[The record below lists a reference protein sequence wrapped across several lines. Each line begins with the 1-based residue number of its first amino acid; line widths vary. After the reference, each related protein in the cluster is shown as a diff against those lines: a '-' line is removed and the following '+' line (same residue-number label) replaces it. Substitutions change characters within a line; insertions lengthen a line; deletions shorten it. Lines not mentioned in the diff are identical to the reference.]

1 LAANNETEKLLS
13 PKRRNKGAERQKEEG
28 GISAKDVAM
37 FGAEMIPGVGEAM
50 AVKRTSDALDEKD
63 YLGAGIEAAAGLMG
77 IIPGVG
83 DAAGRGL
90 REVTKV
96 LRKDAKLNIDNPGFN
111 EIYQETYAETK
122 QKSADAAKKRAVK
135 GGQKDTY
142 AVNLGNEEGVTG
154 YANKVTFKPEE
165 LKDLPGAMG
174 EEKFR
179 SSGEKLKR
187 LKKSIAKEGYKPE
200 NNTILIHV
208 REDGQPFVVEGN
220 TRLAEAL
227 ESGRETINADIRYLR
242 GAEEKTGPLDPKN
255 IFPNQIKEADAL
267 EIGINPATKDGAL
280 LKKYNISTSKN
291 IVENSSAA
299 TAGTKEANKLIN
311 AKVADGTQVGIRLN
325 LNSTIPNMPR
335 GLDKLQTLHQ
345 KNYNGKAL
353 SYRPFATV
361 ENVTFNVNQKGRQG
375 IAAKIKG
382 VDVPEAKNKFP
393 AMSVDGQLNNNRNI
407 LDEMDDDVVEIGF
420 NPMSGHLFVDMSTGQ
435 AVQSAEVATVIGDRV
450 YAKGVTYMKK
460 AEAPNPLSA
469 SDGTPLPS
477 EVRYKMKKGG
487 VVPMDRQM
495 SMFDDGGLMD
505 EGGTVDPVSGNDVP
519 PGSTQEEVRDDIP
532 AQLSEG
538 EFVMPADVVRY
549 HGLDKMMQLRQ
560 EAKMGLKIM
569 EEMGQ
574 MGNSEEATIPDD
586 LPFNF
591 EDLELDDGPR
601 EMQVGGYVAPNLPM
615 QTQQSSFA
623 NYNPQYNVPQQNQ
636 FTSYT
641 PPVQQ
646 ATPTAPTMDT
656 LPTFEQFVPAAGEP
670 RKYINPETGAI
681 LMIPVDGQGN
691 LMYPPPAGFVLES
704 EYQAPT
710 PDTVTTPAPVQQVS
724 QQQQTE
730 KDSGTP
736 EVDAY
741 NAERQ
746 KLMKERKEAA
756 KNLGYTKEQS
766 TGAAILGFLTKG
778 LVGGDEERG
787 TIMQDGTIADGQGN
801 YFDPLSG
808 EQRGFLGTTNRGK
821 GEFQVTQEM
830 YDQGITPASLAGLRN
845 MIGDK
850 SIEDLI
856 GKSVEDDTLTSP
868 ATSLAGSIDA
878 EVNAAADPR
887 VETTLGQTSTL
898 SQTEQAL
905 RDANVGDV
913 AKYFAGE
920 KAQEILSFMDKD
932 GALSNKQKL
941 EYITTLADQGKGII
955 NFPTES
961 NILPQN
967 VDFSQFS
974 PEARNTAKAIV
985 SRIESE
991 GDDAIKN
998 QLALT
1003 RKKIT
1008 EDSITEAATASSASS
1023 QNAQAF
1029 RRAEARRADVDFMSP
1044 ATARKTDA
1052 RNKLDEAKKSN
1063 PKQYRTDVRSGKYDK
1078 EFDIIDRSTREENLE
1093 KNSRPNKA
1101 GVNLAE
1107 KVGTEN
1113 ASKIRDDQ
1121 GTATNVDKGGNIYY
1135 SSDHDWSKK
1144 TQTNINSGQSSGAQ
1158 EKSDTRDKIVCTAM
1172 NNAYGFGS
1180 FRQAI
1185 WLQHSKNMDP
1195 AYQRGYHYIFKPLI
1209 KVAYNDK
1216 KWYNIIVRKSLEG
1229 IARRRTA
1236 DIWLQKKGKRHFV
1249 GAIERSILEPICY
1262 IVGKISTW
1270 KK

>member
-1 LAANNETEKLLS
+1 MQAMQEAQDIDTGVDT
-13 PKRRNKGAERQKEEG
+13 RTKEEMVAEQMAG
-28 GISAKDVAM
+28 LGSAGKTAV
-37 FGAEMIPGVGEAM
+37 ESVPGVGEAM
-50 AVKRTSDALDEKD
+50 LAKEVADYIGEGSYGSAAIGTAALGVGMIP
-63 YLGAGIEAAAGLMG
+63 GAG
-77 IIPGVG
+77 
-83 DAAGRGL
+83 D
-90 REVTKV
+90 V
-96 LRKDAKLNIDNPGFN
+96 LAKPIRVFAKKFRKADEQDAKKFLDDPDTLQAWRDDPSNQVGK
-111 EIYQETYAETK
+111 AE
-122 QKSADAAKKRAVK
+122 KKRRETRK
-135 GGQKDTY
+135 Y
-142 AVNLGNEEGVTG
+142 
-154 YANKVTFKPEE
+154 PEQ
-165 LKDLPGAMG
+165 
-174 EEKFR
+174 
-179 SSGEKLKR
+179 
-187 LKKSIAKEGYKPE
+187 
-200 NNTILIHV
+200 T
-208 REDGQPFVVEGN
+208 Q
-220 TRLAEAL
+220 AL
-227 ESGRETINADIRYLR
+227 ESGLMSGPEYRRYIRE
-242 GAEEKTGPLDPKN
+242 
-255 IFPNQIKEADAL
+255 NQ
-267 EIGINPATKDGAL
+267 PATKFTLDDLQTMVPTFKDTVGAL
-280 LKKYNISTSKN
+280 GKSKASKGIVGLNKKIEKGTIVDSRLDIPAYNKYNTWVASMTLPNKAGNVYGRTAVLKDVDFSISTSTEKVRK
-291 IVENSSAA
+291 I
-299 TAGTKEANKLIN
+299 
-311 AKVADGTQVGIRLN
+311 AKDET
-325 LNSTIPNMPR
+325 
-335 GLDKLQTLHQ
+335 
-345 KNYNGKAL
+345 
-353 SYRPFATV
+353 
-361 ENVTFNVNQKGRQG
+361 
-375 IAAKIKG
+375 
-382 VDVPEAKNKFP
+382 NKFP
-393 AMSVDGQLNNNRNI
+393 MATMKGEWQDLS
-407 LDEMDDDVVEIGF
+407 DEDAFELAQKYLADPKSGYVQVGF
-420 NPMSGHLFVDMSTGQ
+420 NPERHSFFYDKDTMMPIFEAEEV
-435 AVQSAEVATVIGDRV
+435 VQIGALVLAKPKLPKTAAERAARIGKLRELKIENTDRV
-450 YAKGVTYMKK
+450 GRPATFN
-460 AEAPNPLSA
+460 E
-469 SDGTPLPS
+469 
-477 EVRYKMKKGG
+477 GG
-487 VVPMDRQM
+487 AVMQKQM
-495 SMFDDGGLMD
+495 EMFEDGGLMD
-505 EGGTVDPVSGNDVP
+505 EGGTIDPVSGNDVP

-591 EDLELDDGPR
+591 EDLELDDEPR

-710 PDTVTTPAPVQQVS
+710 PDTVTTPAPVQQPT

-766 TGAAILGFLTKG
+766 TGAAILGFLTNG
-778 LVGGDEERG
+778 IVGGDEERG

-856 GKSVEDDTLTSP
+856 GKSVEDATSTSP

-1008 EDSITEAATASSASS
+1008 EDLITEAATASSASS

-1158 EKSDTRDKIVCTAM
+1158 EKADTRDKIVCTAM

>member
-1 LAANNETEKLLS
+1 MAVVDETEKLLS
-13 PKRRNKGAERQKEEG
+13 PKRRSKGAERQKEEG
-28 GISAKDVAM
+28 GISVKDVAM

-50 AVKRTSDALDEKD
+50 AIKRTSDALDEKD
-63 YLGAGIEAAAGLMG
+63 YLGAGIEATAGLLG

-83 DAAGRGL
+83 DLAGKGL
-90 REVTKV
+90 RTATKAF
-96 LRKDAKLNIDNPGFN
+96 RKSDVEEAEKLIDNP
-111 EIYQETYAETK
+111 
-122 QKSADAAKKRAVK
+122 
-135 GGQKDTY
+135 
-142 AVNLGNEEGVTG
+142 
-154 YANKVTFKPEE
+154 
-165 LKDLPGAMG
+165 DL
-174 EEKFR
+174 
-179 SSGEKLKR
+179 
-187 LKKSIAKEGYKPE
+187 LKKWEKDNTLPE
-200 NNTILIHV
+200 SQ
-208 REDGQPFVVEGN
+208 RQ
-220 TRLAEAL
+220 
-227 ESGRETINADIRYLR
+227 
-242 GAEEKTGPLDPKN
+242 KN
-255 IFPNQIKEADAL
+255 IPEAEKAAEDLYQGEITSKEARTRIKEAFPEPELYTANTMPDMPTVTEVAGSMGKKAL
-267 EIGINPATKDGAL
+267 TKGIVGVKGFDLEAGQRLGARLDIPAYNRFDKWVVSIHDGKSATGRVVGYGQAIRLKNIKFGSDPKVALDIARGKRYSKKEDKDVSQGKSTIARVFGDYVPEDPYELQEFARKILADKDSDWTQVGMNPYRGSYFYDKATGNLVTSADEVIQVGPLVLAKNVVGLGMDKKPTLSDVKEVLSTPVARTKDG
-280 LKKYNISTSKN
+280 
-291 IVENSSAA
+291 
-299 TAGTKEANKLIN
+299 KL
-311 AKVADGTQVGIRLN
+311 R
-325 LNSTIPNMPR
+325 
-335 GLDKLQTLHQ
+335 
-345 KNYNGKAL
+345 
-353 SYRPFATV
+353 
-361 ENVTFNVNQKGRQG
+361 TFNV
-375 IAAKIKG
+375 
-382 VDVPEAKNKFP
+382 
-393 AMSVDGQLNNNRNI
+393 
-407 LDEMDDDVVEIGF
+407 
-420 NPMSGHLFVDMSTGQ
+420 
-435 AVQSAEVATVIGDRV
+435 
-450 YAKGVTYMKK
+450 
-460 AEAPNPLSA
+460 
-469 SDGTPLPS
+469 
-477 EVRYKMKKGG
+477 GG
-487 VVPMDRQM
+487 VVPMNRQM
-495 SMFDDGGLMD
+495 DMFQKGGLEQDGG
-505 EGGTVDPVSGNDVP
+505 TTDPVSGNEVP

-538 EFVMPADVVRY
+538 EFVMPADVVRF

-591 EDLELDDGPR
+591 EDLELDDEPR

-623 NYNPQYNVPQQNQ
+623 NYTPQYNVPQQNQ
-636 FTSYT
+636 FTPYT

-646 ATPTAPTMDT
+646 TTPTAPTMDT

-710 PDTVTTPAPVQQVS
+710 PDPVSTPAPVQQVS

-730 KDSGTP
+730 KDGGTP

-741 NAERQ
+741 IAERQ
-746 KLMKERKEAA
+746 KLMSERKKAA
-756 KNLGYTKEQS
+756 KKLGYTKEQS
-766 TGAAILGFLTKG
+766 TGEAILGFLTKG
-778 LVGGDEERG
+778 LVGGNQESG

-801 YFDPLSG
+801 YFDPTTG

-856 GKSVEDDTLTSP
+856 GKSVEDATLPSPVTSVDKVSNNLTS
-868 ATSLAGSIDA
+868 
-878 EVNAAADPR
+878 EEAAASEDINITTDPR

-898 SQTEQAL
+898 SQTEEAL

-932 GALSNKQKL
+932 GPLSNKQKL
-941 EYITTLADQGKGII
+941 EYITILADQGKGEV
-955 NFPTES
+955 NFPTKN

-974 PEARNTAKAIV
+974 PEARNAAKAV
-985 SRIESE
+985 VAKIESE

-998 QLALT
+998 QLTLT
-1003 RKKIT
+1003 RKKIV
-1008 EDSITEAATASSASS
+1008 DDLIKKAATVSSASS
-1023 QNAQAF
+1023 QDAEDAQAF
-1029 RRAEARRADVDFMSP
+1029 RRAEARRMGVDFMSP

-1052 RNKLDEAKKSN
+1052 RNKLDDAKKSN
-1063 PKQYRTDVRSGKYDK
+1063 PKQYRADVRSGKYDK

-1107 KVGTEN
+1107 KVGIEN

-1135 SSDHDWSKK
+1135 DNDHDWSKK
-1144 TQTNINSGQSSGAQ
+1144 TQTNVNSGQSSGAQ
-1158 EKSDTRDKIVCTAM
+1158 EKADTRDKIVCTAM